1 MATKMKL
8 FTTNSPDGRTIGA
21 GGYVIG
27 EGSLPK
33 DFNPD
38 AFMAKLGRKVMGKVL
53 QGDQEALNYFNAELD
68 RAIAQGTV
76 VEGSMSELDN
86 VLNTTEVPQL
96 EGF

>member
-1 MATKMKL
+1 MATKMKI
-8 FTTNSPDGRTIGA
+8 FTTNDPDGRPVGA

-27 EGSLPK
+27 EGDLPK
-33 DFNPD
+33 GFNPD
-38 AFMAKLGRKVMGKVL
+38 AFMDKLGRKIMSRVL

-76 VEGSMSELDN
+76 VEGSITELDN
-86 VLNTTEVPQL
+86 VLNNPETPQL